1 MTDLEFEA
9 LYRDTLLRIENAIE
23 ESDADID
30 YESVNDIL
38 TLTCPDGS
46 CIIITRQSAAHQLWV
61 AARSGGYHFEYD
73 EGRETWICTSTRD
86 TLEELLNEA
95 AREQGGVDLEL

>member
-1 MTDLEFEA
+1 MTELEFEA
-9 LYRDTLLRIENAIE
+9 LYRDTLLRIEDAID
-23 ESDADID
+23 ESDGDID

-46 CIIITRQSAAHQLWV
+46 CILITKQTASRQLWV

-73 EGRETWICTSTRD
+73 GEREVWVCTSTRD

-95 AREQGGVDLEL
+95 VREQAGLDLDL